1 MILRHSISD
10 NKIVPYDK
18 EKGLFWIEII
28 KPNESEI
35 KSILQEYKIPDDY
48 ISDINDPYEI
58 PRTEGLTDKNPDL
71 FVLNYPV
78 KVEGDKFV
86 TRPISI
92 IIVSN
97 KIITVRSED
106 SKIFGNIFNKNNF
119 NNKEMKNTEKLLMEL
134 AWTISKNYIEDVKNL
149 NLKIT
154 DLEQKLRKSTKT
166 DLLYEMIDIQK
177 SLINFE
183 TSTRENAPVIE
194 SIFKLEDNPD
204 NSFKNQ
210 LLKDLQKE
218 NKQARIMIEKSSNYL
233 EKLSDLYSN
242 VLSNNMNIIMKV
254 LTSAS
259 IVMTVPTIIGGLW
272 GMNTKL
278 PFENHPY
285 AFWILLLIS
294 TVVSIGIIMILKKRD
309 YL

>member
-1 MILRHSISD
+1 MIIKHSILD
-10 NKIVPYDK
+10 NRIVDY
-18 EKGLFWIEII
+18 EKNKDLFWIELIQ
-28 KPNESEI
+28 PSESEI
-35 KSILQEYKIPDDY
+35 KTIIQEFKIPDDY

-58 PRTEGLTDKNPDL
+58 PRTEGLIDDNPDL
-71 FVLNYPV
+71 FVLNYPI
-78 KVEGDKFV
+78 KEKDDKFI

-92 IIVSN
+92 IILEN
-97 KIITVRSED
+97 KIITVRNEY
-106 SKIFGNIFNKNNF
+106 SKIFGNIFNKTNF
-119 NNKEMKNTEKLLMEL
+119 DDKHIKNTEKLLMEL

-149 NLKIT
+149 NQKIAE
-154 DLEQKLRKSTKT
+154 LEQKLRKSTKT
-166 DLLYEMIDIQK
+166 ELLYEMIDIQK

-194 SIFKLEDNPD
+194 SIFKLEENP
-204 NSFKNQ
+204 NNNFKNQ

-242 VLSNNMNIIMKV
+242 VLSNNMNVIMKV

-272 GMNTKL
+272 GMNTSL
-278 PFENHPY
+278 PLENHPN

-294 TVVSIGIIMILKKRD
+294 TITSIGIIMILKRKD

>member
-194 SIFKLEDNPD
+194 SIFKLEENPD